1 MIYKNCPVC
10 NVTECFGYAE
20 GHCVILVDNNFNGK
34 SCPFFKTQ
42 EQVEGEKEYCQNRLA
57 DIRRGNKEEQF
68 MLNHV
73 CLQGR
78 ICNDIELRRTGSG
91 VAVSSFTLAVDRD
104 FKSGGEKE
112 TDFFDIVCWRNTA
125 EFVSKY
131 FGKGK
136 MATVS
141 GRLQGRSWTDAEG
154 HKRKAV
160 EIVAD
165 SVYFGERKDSA
176 STGYENPNPHIQAE
190 KFITE
195 NFASIEG
202 DYEELPF

>member
-1 MIYKNCPVC
+1 
-10 NVTECFGYAE
+10 
-20 GHCVILVDNNFNGK
+20 
-34 SCPFFKTQ
+34 
-42 EQVEGEKEYCQNRLA
+42 
-57 DIRRGNKEEQF
+57 

-104 FKSGGEKE
+104 FKGSGGEKE

-136 MATVS
+136 MVTVS

-165 SVYFGERKDSA
+165 SVYFCERKDSA

-195 NFASIEG
+195 NFAAIEG

>member
-1 MIYKNCPVC
+1 
-10 NVTECFGYAE
+10 
-20 GHCVILVDNNFNGK
+20 
-34 SCPFFKTQ
+34 
-42 EQVEGEKEYCQNRLA
+42 
-57 DIRRGNKEEQF
+57 

-104 FKSGGEKE
+104 FKNNDGEKE

-141 GRLQGRSWTDAEG
+141 GRLQGRSWTDAEC

-165 SVYFGERKDSA
+165 SVYFCERKDSA

-195 NFASIEG
+195 NFAVDFG
-202 DYEELPF
+202 DEQLPF

>member
-1 MIYKNCPVC
+1 
-10 NVTECFGYAE
+10 
-20 GHCVILVDNNFNGK
+20 
-34 SCPFFKTQ
+34 
-42 EQVEGEKEYCQNRLA
+42 
-57 DIRRGNKEEQF
+57 

-104 FKSGGEKE
+104 FKGSGGEKE

-136 MATVS
+136 MTTVS

-160 EIVAD
+160 EVVAD

-195 NFASIEG
+195 NFAAIEG

>member
-1 MIYKNCPVC
+1 
-10 NVTECFGYAE
+10 
-20 GHCVILVDNNFNGK
+20 
-34 SCPFFKTQ
+34 
-42 EQVEGEKEYCQNRLA
+42 
-57 DIRRGNKEEQF
+57 

-91 VAVSSFTLAVDRD
+91 VAVASFTLAVDRD
-104 FKSGGEKE
+104 FKNSGGEKE

-131 FGKGK
+131 FAKGN
-136 MATVS
+136 MTAVT

-160 EIVAD
+160 EVVAD
-165 SVYFGERKDSA
+165 SVYFCERKEKVSEDA
-176 STGYENPNPHIQAE
+176 QNPHIRA
-190 KFITE
+190 E
-195 NFASIEG
+195 NFTAKNFDVIE
-202 DYEELPF
+202 DNFEQLPF

>member
-1 MIYKNCPVC
+1 
-10 NVTECFGYAE
+10 
-20 GHCVILVDNNFNGK
+20 
-34 SCPFFKTQ
+34 
-42 EQVEGEKEYCQNRLA
+42 
-57 DIRRGNKEEQF
+57 

-104 FKSGGEKE
+104 FKGSGGEKE

-131 FGKGK
+131 FSKGK

-176 STGYENPNPHIQAE
+176 SAGYENPNPHIQAE
-190 KFITE
+190 KFIE
-195 NFASIEG
+195 NSFAALDFG
-202 DYEELPF
+202 DEQLPF